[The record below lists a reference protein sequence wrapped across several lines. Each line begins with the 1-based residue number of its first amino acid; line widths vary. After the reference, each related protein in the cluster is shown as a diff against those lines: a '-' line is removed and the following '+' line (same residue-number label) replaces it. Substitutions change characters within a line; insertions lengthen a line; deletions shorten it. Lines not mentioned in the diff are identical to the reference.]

1 MLYITTPAFTL
12 NMLSMADTLYAT
24 DDCTFT
30 DSIQFNSSSS
40 HYAYISNI
48 TPQPKPSKDA

>member
-30 DSIQFNSSSS
+30 DSTLTV
-40 HYAYISNI
+40 HPATTPISQ
-48 TPQPKPSKDA
+48 T